1 MVSTTVD
8 RDYKALYEQSQLT
21 IASLQQEL
29 AQLKKMIFGSKHER
43 FIPSENNPSQL
54 TLAME
59 AEAVAACNIIDAKKI
74 EYTRITKEIIIEPDQ
89 NTEGCKKI
97 GEEVTEEL
105 EYEPGKLFVNRYV
118 RPKYAKPDNAG

>member
-8 RDYKALYEQSQLT
+8 IDYKALYEQSQLT

-74 EYTRITKEIIIEPDQ
+74 EYTRITKEVPKR
-89 NTEGCKKI
+89 THC
-97 GEEVTEEL
+97 TSRA
-105 EYEPGKLFVNRYV
+105 YEAAGTPGTQRKNY
-118 RPKYAKPDNAG
+118 

>member
-1 MVSTTVD
+1 M
-8 RDYKALYEQSQLT
+8 DYKALYEQSQLT

-54 TLAME
+54 ALGIE

-74 EYTRITKEIIIEPDQ
+74 EYTRIKTEVKEPIAHPAAINFLNIWSA
-89 NTEGCKKI
+89 KK
-97 GEEVTEEL
+97 L
-105 EYEPGKLFVNRYV
+105 L
-118 RPKYAKPDNAG
+118 